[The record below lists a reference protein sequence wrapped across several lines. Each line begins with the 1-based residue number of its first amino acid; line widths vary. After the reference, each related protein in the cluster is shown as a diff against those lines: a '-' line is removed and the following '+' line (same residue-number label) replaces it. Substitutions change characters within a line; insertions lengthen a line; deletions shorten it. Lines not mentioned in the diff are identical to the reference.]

1 MPGQKR
7 RFVTTQWSLVLA
19 AQDAGSPR
27 AREALARLCEGYWYP
42 LYAYVRRQGHSAEDA
57 QDLTQGFFA
66 RLLEKSYLQQ
76 VDRDKGRFRS
86 FLLAACGHFLSNERD
101 RVRAVKRGGGA
112 PPLPL
117 DLASAEQRYSIEPAH
132 DLTPEKQFLRQW
144 TLTLLDR
151 VLAALRDELA
161 AKGKAELFESLKPF
175 LTGEDESYAK
185 AAERLGLGVGATRV
199 AVHRLR
205 RRYRQV
211 LREEVLETLDD
222 PQALEDEI
230 QSLLACLE

>member
-1 MPGQKR
+1 VP
-7 RFVTTQWSLVLA
+7 
-19 AQDAGSPR
+19 
-27 AREALARLCEGYWYP
+27 
-42 LYAYVRRQGHSAEDA
+42 
-57 QDLTQGFFA
+57 FA

-76 VDRDKGRFRS
+76 VYREKGRFRS
-86 FLLAACGHFLSNERD
+86 FLLAACRHFLSNERD
-101 RVRAVKRGGGA
+101 RVRAAKRGGGA

-117 DLASAEQRYSIEPAH
+117 DLAGAEQRYSVEPAH
-132 DLTPEKQFLRQW
+132 DITPEKQFLRQW

-161 AKGKAELFESLKPF
+161 CKGKAELFESLKPF
-175 LTGEDESYAK
+175 LTGEDEGESYAR
-185 AAERLGLGVGATRV
+185 AAEHLGLGVGATRV
-199 AVHRLR
+199 AVHRPR

-230 QSLLACLE
+230 QSLLASLE